1 MCIGGDV
8 NRGEDRLEEAVVG
21 AGIVRQQGCWEGVD
35 PWCDLDEYPIGYRFK
50 IHFKCVINRSVSPFI
65 NGLGLVTYL

>member
-35 PWCDLDEYPIGYRFK
+35 PWCDLDEYPIGY
-50 IHFKCVINRSVSPFI
+50 
-65 NGLGLVTYL
+65 